1 VAIVTMQLN
10 EINGVDKKENEALDE
25 DNNYS
30 RWLYNRE
37 FRVTYRDTLIAS
49 ERLTDGVLVP
59 KGTRGDSIF
68 VSFEKGFAEGNGF
81 KIRDEILFNVQGR
94 PITTYIGSF
103 REVKFNQVSTN
114 FLVLFP
120 KGVLEE
126 APKFHVIITKTTTDK
141 QAATMQADMVREFPN
156 ISIIN
161 LGTIVATLEE
171 ILGKKIVCGNLDIT
185 FYRDDFRRRERPLIP
200 SITNIDFSI
209 ENKKVVLIDDV
220 LYTGRTIRSGL
231 DALLTFG
238 RPSKVELLVIIDR
251 RFSRDLPIQA
261 DYTGKA
267 IDTLISERV
276 SVEWKETEG
285 EDKVVLF
292 TKESNE

>member
-1 VAIVTMQLN
+1 MMEKQVILN
-10 EINGVDKKENEALDE
+10 AKHLELTLKRLSHELIESHNDF
-25 DNNYS
+25 S
-30 RWLYNRE
+30 
-37 FRVTYRDTLIAS
+37 DT
-49 ERLTDGVLVP
+49 VLVGLQP
-59 KGTRGDSIF
+59 RGIHVVTRL
-68 VSFEKGFAEGNGF
+68 K
-81 KIRDEILFNVQGR
+81 EI
-94 PITTYIGSF
+94 
-103 REVKFNQVSTN
+103 
-114 FLVLFP
+114 
-120 KGVLEE
+120 
-126 APKFHVIITKTTTDK
+126 
-141 QAATMQADMVREFPN
+141 
-156 ISIIN
+156 
-161 LGTIVATLEE
+161 LEE
-171 ILGKKIVCGNLDIT
+171 ILGKKIICGNLDIT

-285 EDKVVLF
+285 ADKVVLF

>member
-1 VAIVTMQLN
+1 MMEKQVILN
-10 EINGVDKKENEALDE
+10 AKHLELTLKRLSHELIESHNDF
-25 DNNYS
+25 S
-30 RWLYNRE
+30 
-37 FRVTYRDTLIAS
+37 DT
-49 ERLTDGVLVP
+49 VLVGLQP
-59 KGTRGDSIF
+59 RGIHVVTRL
-68 VSFEKGFAEGNGF
+68 K
-81 KIRDEILFNVQGR
+81 EI
-94 PITTYIGSF
+94 
-103 REVKFNQVSTN
+103 
-114 FLVLFP
+114 
-120 KGVLEE
+120 
-126 APKFHVIITKTTTDK
+126 
-141 QAATMQADMVREFPN
+141 
-156 ISIIN
+156 
-161 LGTIVATLEE
+161 LEE

-238 RPSKVELLVIIDR
+238 RPSKVELMVIIDR